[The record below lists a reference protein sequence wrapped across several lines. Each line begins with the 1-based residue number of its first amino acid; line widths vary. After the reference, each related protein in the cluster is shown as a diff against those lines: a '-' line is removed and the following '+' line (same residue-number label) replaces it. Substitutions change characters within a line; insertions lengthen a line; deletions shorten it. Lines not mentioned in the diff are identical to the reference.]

1 MASLAPQADDQS
13 KTAHT
18 FAKELQEKMKSQFVY
33 LLDPKSD
40 KFQSIFWVATYL
52 SPVHRVLLTS
62 DPEKMKEVKKFLKS
76 KSVICLAFIILLVD
90 YF

>member
-1 MASLAPQADDQS
+1 
-13 KTAHT
+13 
-18 FAKELQEKMKSQFVY
+18 MKSQFAY
-33 LLDPKSD
+33 LLDPDSN

-62 DPEKMKEVKKFLKS
+62 DPEKMKEVEKFLKS
-76 KSVICLAFIILLVD
+76 KSIICLAFIILLVD

>member
-1 MASLAPQADDQS
+1 
-13 KTAHT
+13 
-18 FAKELQEKMKSQFVY
+18 MKSQFAY
-33 LLDPKSD
+33 LLDPDSN

-76 KSVICLAFIILLVD
+76 KSVLCLAFIIFLVD